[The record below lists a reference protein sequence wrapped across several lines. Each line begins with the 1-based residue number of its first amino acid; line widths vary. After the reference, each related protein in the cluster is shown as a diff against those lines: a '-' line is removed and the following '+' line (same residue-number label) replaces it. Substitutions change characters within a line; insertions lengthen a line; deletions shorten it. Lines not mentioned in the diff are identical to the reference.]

1 MYSPGDFLWE
11 YMVLEGEPLTF
22 SVNLMCSHTAMIC
35 SKKYRTIK
43 EIDNAATF
51 RRLIYKHRERINC
64 GQET

>member
-22 SVNLMCSHTAMIC
+22 SVNLMCSNTE
-35 SKKYRTIK
+35 